1 MLMKNK
7 FTTTLLF
14 FVLHAFAVKITAQ
27 ELYKTPNAQTKT
39 VWVSPENPSGAKG
52 SAGTTNK
59 GAKGRAFITL
69 ETGKKVEVLNT
80 IGSGIVRRM
89 WLSGTIP
96 RSADQ
101 MQHVRIEMYWDGS
114 KTPAVSAP
122 IGDFFGLGLGKSKAY
137 KNALFSNPEG
147 RSFNFTIPMPFKKS
161 AKIVLVN
168 ESNSHAL
175 IWYDINYTLEK
186 VPEDAMYFHAY
197 WNHVSKTTLGTD
209 YEILPTLKGK
219 GRFIGSNISVISD
232 SLLRNTW
239 FGEGEVKVYLDGDNK
254 LPSLS
259 GTGTEDYIG
268 SGWGQGE
275 YQDLHQGS
283 LISDD
288 KNGIYCFYR
297 YHVPDPIFFN
307 SDCKVTLQQIGN
319 SSVEN
324 IRALVK
330 KGANIKPV
338 FFIKQGS
345 SSDIFNLKNNPPITY
360 GLLDTNF
367 VDGIH
372 NSFFDS
378 SNFGMNFYR
387 TDEVSSTAYFYLTK
401 PTNNLNTGR
410 IPHTDYQKG
419 SFGYDL
425 AFLKKHHANAVQLKN
440 GDASIIVLPNYQGRV
455 MTSTAEGD
463 KGFSF
468 GWINHDL
475 IASGQPT
482 PHFNAFGGEE
492 RFWLGPEGGQFSIY
506 FKPGTAFTFNNW
518 YVPPSL
524 DTEGFDVVSSSNT
537 EALFNKKIHLL
548 NYAGTKFDL
557 EVNRK
562 IKLLSTQNITQ
573 TLGVQIGASIKT
585 VGFETEN
592 KVKNIGKAA
601 WTKNTGLLSIWVLS
615 MLQANDHTSVFVP
628 FKKGDA
634 ATLGKIVTDDYFGK
648 LDTSRLKIKDGYLLF
663 KADAQQ
669 RSKIGVSPLRALP
682 MAASYDAQNKVLTIV
697 QFTMPNNNIDYVNS
711 LWQIQDD
718 PFKGDALNAYTDGP
732 VNGKQM
738 GKFYE
743 LEGSSPA
750 MALLPGS
757 SQTHIQK
764 TIHLKGA
771 EADLNTVTQKL
782 FGVKINQ
789 LIW

>member
-1 MLMKNK
+1 MKNK
-7 FTTTLLF
+7 RLQFAIALCLAG
-14 FVLHAFAVKITAQ
+14 LHTIAQ
-27 ELYKTPNAQTKT
+27 ELYKAPSSQTKT
-39 VWVSPENPSGAKG
+39 VWVSPENPTGAKG
-52 SAGTTNK
+52 NAGTTNK

-69 ETGKKVEVLNT
+69 EAGQKIDVLNT
-80 IGSGIVRRM
+80 TGSGIVRRM

-96 RSADQ
+96 RSAEQ

-137 KNALFSNPEG
+137 KNELFSNPEG

-168 ESNSHAL
+168 GSSSHAL

-197 WNHVSKTTLGTD
+197 WNHTPKTPLGSD
-209 YEILPTLKGK
+209 YEILPTIHGK

-239 FGEGEVKVYLDGDNK
+239 FGEGEVKVFLDGDSK
-254 LPSLS
+254 LPSLA

-268 SGWGQGE
+268 SGWGQEE
-275 YQDLHQGS
+275 YQDRYQGS

-288 KNGIYCFYR
+288 KNGVYCFYR
-297 YHVPDPIFFN
+297 YHIPDPIYFDTN
-307 SDCKVTLQQIGN
+307 CKVTLQQIGN
-319 SSVEN
+319 SSPEN
-324 IRALVK
+324 IRALIK

-345 SSDIFNLKNNPPITY
+345 SSDILNLKSKPPSTY

-367 VDGIH
+367 VDAIN

-387 TDEVSSTAYFYLTK
+387 TDEVSSTAYFYLNK
-401 PTNNLNTGR
+401 PSNNLNGTVFN
-410 IPHTDYQKG
+410 DYQKS

-425 AFLKKHHANAVQLKN
+425 AFLKKHHNNAVQLKN
-440 GDASIIVLPNYQGRV
+440 GDASLIILPKYQGRV

-468 GWINHDL
+468 GWINHNL

-506 FKPGTAFTFNNW
+506 FKPGSSFTFDNW

-524 DTEGFDVVSSSNT
+524 DTEAFDIVSTTST
-537 EALFNKKIHLL
+537 EALFNKKIRLL
-548 NYAGTKFDL
+548 NYSGTNFDL

-562 IKLLSTQNITQ
+562 IKLLSTQYITQ
-573 TLGVQIGASIKT
+573 TLGVKIGASIKT

-592 KVKNIGKAA
+592 NVKNIGKAA
-601 WTKNTGLLSIWVLS
+601 WAKKTGLLSIWVLS
-615 MLQANDHTSVFVP
+615 MLQANDQTTVFVP

-634 ATLGKIVTDDYFGK
+634 STLGKIVTDDYFGK
-648 LDTSRLKIKDGYLLF
+648 LDSSRLQVNDGYLLF
-663 KADAQQ
+663 KADAKQ
-669 RSKIGVSPLRALP
+669 RSKIGISPLRALP

-697 QFTMPNNNIDYVNS
+697 QFTLPSNNIDYVNS
-711 LWQIQDD
+711 LWQIQDE
-718 PFKGDALNAYTDGP
+718 PYRGDALNAYTDGP
-732 VNGKQM
+732 VDGKQM

-757 SQTHIQK
+757 SQTHVQK
-764 TIHLKGA
+764 TIHLKGN
-771 EADLNTVTQKL
+771 EADLNAITLKL
-782 FGVKINQ
+782 FGIPVKNIK
-789 LIW
+789 L

>member
-209 YEILPTLKGK
+209 YEILPALKGK

-288 KNGIYCFYR
+288 KNGVYCFYR

-324 IRALVK
+324 IRALLK

-338 FFIKQGS
+338 FFIKQRS
-345 SSDIFNLKNNPPITY
+345 SSDIFNLKDNPPITF

-440 GDASIIVLPNYQGRV
+440 GEASIIVLPNYQGRV

-506 FKPGTAFTFNNW
+506 FKPGTAFTFDNW

-573 TLGVQIGASIKT
+573 TLGIQIGASIKT

-592 KVKNIGKAA
+592 NVKNIGKAA

-628 FKKGDA
+628 FKKGDP

-771 EADLNTVTQKL
+771 EADLNAVTQKL

>member
-1 MLMKNK
+1 MKNK
-7 FTTTLLF
+7 FTTTVLF
-14 FVLHAFAVKITAQ
+14 FLLHAFAVKITAQ
-27 ELYKTPNAQTKT
+27 ELYKAPSAQTKT
-39 VWVSPENPSGAKG
+39 VWVSPENASGSKG
-52 SAGTTNK
+52 SAGATNK

-69 ETGKKVEVLNT
+69 ETGQKVEVLNT
-80 IGSGIVRRM
+80 NGSGIVRRM

-101 MQHVRIEMYWDGS
+101 MQHVRIEMYWDGC

-168 ESNSHAL
+168 ESSSHAL

-197 WNHVSKTTLGTD
+197 WNHVSKTTLGAD
-209 YEILPTLKGK
+209 YEILPSLKGK

-288 KNGIYCFYR
+288 KNGVYCFYR
-297 YHVPDPIFFN
+297 YHLPDPIFFN

-324 IRALVK
+324 IRALIK

-345 SSDIFNLKNNPPITY
+345 SSDIFNLKGNPPITY

-367 VDGIH
+367 VNGIH

-378 SNFGMNFYR
+378 SNFGMNFYKS
-387 TDEVSSTAYFYLTK
+387 DEVSSTAYFYLTK
-401 PTNNLNTGR
+401 PTNNLNTAT
-410 IPHTDYQKG
+410 IANNDYQKG

-425 AFLKKHHANAVQLKN
+425 AFLKKHHSNAVQLKN

-506 FKPGTAFTFNNW
+506 FKPGTPFTFDNW
-518 YVPPSL
+518 YVPSSL
-524 DTEGFDVVSSSNT
+524 DTEGFDVISSSNT

-562 IKLLSTQNITQ
+562 IKLLSAQNISQ
-573 TLGVQIGASIKT
+573 TLGVQIGASIKR

-592 KVKNIGKAA
+592 NVKNIGNAA

-615 MLQANDHTSVFVP
+615 MLQANDHTTVFVP
-628 FKKGDA
+628 YKKGDA

-663 KADAQQ
+663 KADAKQ
-669 RSKIGVSPLRALP
+669 RSKIGVSPLRAVP

-711 LWQIQDD
+711 LWQIQDE
-718 PFKGDALNAYTDGP
+718 PFRGDALNAYTDGP

-757 SQTHIQK
+757 SQTHVQK
-764 TIHLKGA
+764 TIHLKGE
-771 EADLNTVTQKL
+771 EADLNIITQKL
-782 FGVKINQ
+782 FGVKVSEIK
-789 LIW
+789 

>member
-27 ELYKTPNAQTKT
+27 ELYKAPSAQTKT
-39 VWVSPENPSGAKG
+39 VWVSPENTSGSKG

-80 IGSGIVRRM
+80 SGSGIVRRM

-345 SSDIFNLKNNPPITY
+345 SSDIFNLKYNPPITY

-378 SNFGMNFYR
+378 SNFGMNFYG

-506 FKPGTAFTFNNW
+506 FKPGTAFTFDNW

-592 KVKNIGKAA
+592 NVKNIGKAA

-771 EADLNTVTQKL
+771 EADLNAVTQKL

>member
-1 MLMKNK
+1 MKNK

-27 ELYKTPNAQTKT
+27 ELYKAPNAQTKT

-186 VPEDAMYFHAY
+186 VHEDAMYFHAY

-345 SSDIFNLKNNPPITY
+345 SSDIFNLKDNPPITY

-506 FKPGTAFTFNNW
+506 FKPGTAFTFDNW

-592 KVKNIGKAA
+592 NVKNIGKAA

>member
-7 FTTTLLF
+7 FTTTVLF
-14 FVLHAFAVKITAQ
+14 FLLHAFAVKITAQ
-27 ELYKTPNAQTKT
+27 ELYKAPSAQTKT
-39 VWVSPENPSGAKG
+39 VWVSPENASGSKG
-52 SAGTTNK
+52 SAGATNK

-69 ETGKKVEVLNT
+69 ETGQKVEVLNT
-80 IGSGIVRRM
+80 NGSGIVRRM

-101 MQHVRIEMYWDGS
+101 MQHVRIEMYWDGC

-168 ESNSHAL
+168 ESSSHAL

-197 WNHVSKTTLGTD
+197 WNHVSKTTLGAD
-209 YEILPTLKGK
+209 YEILPSLKGK

-288 KNGIYCFYR
+288 KNGVYCFYR
-297 YHVPDPIFFN
+297 YHLPDPIFFN

-324 IRALVK
+324 IRALIK

-345 SSDIFNLKNNPPITY
+345 SSDIFNLKGNPPITY

-367 VDGIH
+367 VNGIH

-378 SNFGMNFYR
+378 SNFGMNFYKS
-387 TDEVSSTAYFYLTK
+387 DEVSSTAYFYLTK
-401 PTNNLNTGR
+401 PTNNLNTAT
-410 IPHTDYQKG
+410 IANNDYQKG

-425 AFLKKHHANAVQLKN
+425 AFLKKHHSNAVQLKN

-506 FKPGTAFTFNNW
+506 FKPGTPFTFDNW
-518 YVPPSL
+518 YVPSSL
-524 DTEGFDVVSSSNT
+524 DTEGFDVISSSNT

-562 IKLLSTQNITQ
+562 IKLLSAQNISQ
-573 TLGVQIGASIKT
+573 TLGVQIGASIKR

-592 KVKNIGKAA
+592 NVKNIGNAA

-615 MLQANDHTSVFVP
+615 MLQANDHTTVFVP
-628 FKKGDA
+628 YKKGDA

-663 KADAQQ
+663 KADAKQ
-669 RSKIGVSPLRALP
+669 RSKIGVSPLRAVP

-711 LWQIQDD
+711 LWQIQDE
-718 PFKGDALNAYTDGP
+718 PFRGDALNAYTDGP

-757 SQTHIQK
+757 SQTHVQK
-764 TIHLKGA
+764 TIHLKGE
-771 EADLNTVTQKL
+771 EADLNIITQKL
-782 FGVKINQ
+782 FGVKVSEIK
-789 LIW
+789 

>member
-1 MLMKNK
+1 MKNK
-7 FTTTLLF
+7 S
-14 FVLHAFAVKITAQ
+14 VQFAIALCLVGLNTFAQ
-27 ELYKTPNAQTKT
+27 ELYKAPSSQTKT
-39 VWVSPENPSGAKG
+39 VWVSPENPTGAKG
-52 SAGTTNK
+52 SAGMTNK

-69 ETGKKVEVLNT
+69 EAGQKIDVLNAS
-80 IGSGIVRRM
+80 GSGIVRRM

-96 RSADQ
+96 RSAEQ
-101 MQHVRIEMYWDGS
+101 MQHVRIEMYWDSS

-137 KNALFSNPEG
+137 KNELFSNPEG
-147 RSFNFTIPMPFKKS
+147 RSFNFNIPMPFKKS

-168 ESNSHAL
+168 GSSSHAL
-175 IWYDINYTLEK
+175 VWYDINYTLEK

-197 WNHVSKTTLGTD
+197 WNHVPKTTLGND
-209 YEILPTLKGK
+209 YEILPTIHGK

-254 LPSLS
+254 LPSLA

-275 YQDLHQGS
+275 YQDRYQGS

-288 KNGIYCFYR
+288 KNGVYCFYR
-297 YHVPDPIFFN
+297 YHIPDPIYFN
-307 SDCKVTLQQIGN
+307 THCKVTLQQIGN

-324 IRALVK
+324 IRALLK

-345 SSDIFNLKNNPPITY
+345 SSDIFNLKDNPPSTY

-367 VDGIH
+367 VDGIN
-372 NSFFDS
+372 NSFFDGN
-378 SNFGMNFYR
+378 NFGMNFYR
-387 TDEVSSTAYFYLTK
+387 TDEVSSTAYFYLNK
-401 PTNNLNTGR
+401 PSNNVNIETSTT
-410 IPHTDYQKG
+410 HQKG
-419 SFGYDL
+419 TFGYDL
-425 AFLKKHHANAVQLKN
+425 AFLKKHHNNAIQLKN
-440 GDASIIVLPNYQGRV
+440 GDASLIVLPKYQGRV

-506 FKPGTAFTFNNW
+506 FKPGAPFTFDNW

-524 DTEGFDVVSSSNT
+524 DTEAFDIVSTTST

-548 NYAGTKFDL
+548 NYSGTIFDL

-562 IKLLSTQNITQ
+562 IKLLSTQNITE
-573 TLGVQIGASIKT
+573 TLGIKIGASIKT

-592 KVKNIGKAA
+592 NVKNIGKAA
-601 WTKNTGLLSIWVLS
+601 WTKKTGLLSIWILS
-615 MLQANDHTSVFVP
+615 MLQANDQTTVFVP

-634 ATLGKIVTDDYFGK
+634 STLGKIVTDDYFGK
-648 LDTSRLKIKDGYLLF
+648 LDSSRLTVNDGYLLF
-663 KADAQQ
+663 KADAKQ

-697 QFTMPNNNIDYVNS
+697 QFTLPSNTIDYVNS
-711 LWQIQDD
+711 LWQIQDE
-718 PFKGDALNAYTDGP
+718 PYKGDALNAYTDGP
-732 VNGKQM
+732 VDGKQM

-750 MALLPGS
+750 MALLPGG
-757 SQTHIQK
+757 SQTHVQK
-764 TIHLKGA
+764 TIHLKGN
-771 EADLNTVTQKL
+771 EADLNTITLQL
-782 FGVKINQ
+782 FGVPLKKIG
-789 LIW
+789 L

>member
-1 MLMKNK
+1 MKNK

-345 SSDIFNLKNNPPITY
+345 SSDIFNLKDNPPITY

-506 FKPGTAFTFNNW
+506 FKPGTAFTFDNW

>member
-1 MLMKNK
+1 MKNK

-209 YEILPTLKGK
+209 YEILPALKGK

-288 KNGIYCFYR
+288 KNGVYCFYR

-324 IRALVK
+324 IRALLK

-338 FFIKQGS
+338 FFIKQRS
-345 SSDIFNLKNNPPITY
+345 SSDIFNLKDNPPITF

-440 GDASIIVLPNYQGRV
+440 GEASIIVLPNYQGRV

-506 FKPGTAFTFNNW
+506 FKPGTAFTFDNW

-573 TLGVQIGASIKT
+573 TLGIQIGASIKT

-592 KVKNIGKAA
+592 NVKNIGKAA

-628 FKKGDA
+628 FKKGDP

-771 EADLNTVTQKL
+771 EADLNAVTQKL

>member
-147 RSFNFTIPMPFKKS
+147 RSFNFAIPMPFKKS

-288 KNGIYCFYR
+288 KNGVYCFYR

-324 IRALVK
+324 IRALLK

-345 SSDIFNLKNNPPITY
+345 SSDIFNLKDNPPITY

-475 IASGQPT
+475 IASGQPM

-492 RFWLGPEGGQFSIY
+492 RFWLGPEGGQYSIY
-506 FKPGTAFTFNNW
+506 FKPGTAFTFDNW

-585 VGFETEN
+585 VGFESEN
-592 KVKNIGKAA
+592 NVKNIGKAA

-750 MALLPGS
+750 MTLLPGS

>member
-27 ELYKTPNAQTKT
+27 ELYKTPNAQTKP

-80 IGSGIVRRM
+80 NGSGIVRRM

-186 VPEDAMYFHAY
+186 VPKDAMYFHAY

-324 IRALVK
+324 IRALLK

-345 SSDIFNLKNNPPITY
+345 SSDIFNLKDNPPITY

-455 MTSTAEGD
+455 MTSTAEGN

-506 FKPGTAFTFNNW
+506 FKPGTAFTFDNW

-573 TLGVQIGASIKT
+573 TLGIQIGASIKT
-585 VGFETEN
+585 VGFESEN
-592 KVKNIGKAA
+592 NVKNIGKAA
-601 WTKNTGLLSIWVLS
+601 WIKNTGLLSIWVLS

-771 EADLNTVTQKL
+771 EADLNKVTQKL

>member
-1 MLMKNK
+1 MKNK

-27 ELYKTPNAQTKT
+27 ELYKTPNAQTKP

-80 IGSGIVRRM
+80 NGSGIVRRM

-186 VPEDAMYFHAY
+186 VPKDAMYFHAY

-324 IRALVK
+324 IRALLK

-345 SSDIFNLKNNPPITY
+345 SSDIFNLKDNPPITY

-455 MTSTAEGD
+455 MTSTAEGN

-506 FKPGTAFTFNNW
+506 FKPGTAFTFDNW

-537 EALFNKKIHLL
+537 EALFNKKINLL

-573 TLGVQIGASIKT
+573 TLGIQIGASIKT
-585 VGFETEN
+585 VGFESEN
-592 KVKNIGKAA
+592 NVKNIGKAA
-601 WTKNTGLLSIWVLS
+601 WIKNTGLLSIWVLS

-771 EADLNTVTQKL
+771 EADLNKVTQKL

>member
-27 ELYKTPNAQTKT
+27 ELYKTPNAQTKP

-80 IGSGIVRRM
+80 NGSGIVRRM

-186 VPEDAMYFHAY
+186 VPKDAMYFHAY

-324 IRALVK
+324 IRALLK

-345 SSDIFNLKNNPPITY
+345 SSDIFNLKDNPPITY

-455 MTSTAEGD
+455 MTSTAEGN

-506 FKPGTAFTFNNW
+506 FKPGTAFTFDNW

-537 EALFNKKIHLL
+537 EALFNKKINLL

-573 TLGVQIGASIKT
+573 TLGIQIGASIKT
-585 VGFETEN
+585 VGFESEN
-592 KVKNIGKAA
+592 NVKNIGKAA
-601 WTKNTGLLSIWVLS
+601 WIKNTGLLSIWVLS

-771 EADLNTVTQKL
+771 EADLNKVTQKL

>member
-1 MLMKNK
+1 MKNK
-7 FTTTLLF
+7 FSLPLLF
-14 FVLHAFAVKITAQ
+14 FVLSAFAFNVTAQ
-27 ELYKTPNAQTKT
+27 ELYKVPSAQTKT
-39 VWVSPENPSGAKG
+39 VWVSPENPTGAKG
-52 SAGTTNK
+52 AAGITNK

-69 ETGKKVEVLNT
+69 PAGEKT
-80 IGSGIVRRM
+80 ILLDASGSGIVRRM

-96 RSADQ
+96 RSTDQ

-137 KNALFSNPEG
+137 KNELFSNPEG

-161 AKIVLVN
+161 AKIILIN
-168 ESNSHAL
+168 ESSSHAL

-186 VPEDAMYFHAY
+186 VEADAMYFHAY
-197 WNHVSKTTLGTD
+197 WNHVSKTVLGKD
-209 YEILPTLKGK
+209 FEILPTVNGK

-275 YQDLHQGS
+275 YQDRYQGS

-288 KNGIYCFYR
+288 KNGVYCFYR
-297 YHVPDPIFFN
+297 YHIPDPIYFN
-307 SDCKVTLQQIGN
+307 NNCKVTLQQIGN

-324 IRALVK
+324 IRTLIK

-345 SSDIFNLKNNPPITY
+345 SSDIFNLKGNPPSTY

-367 VDGIH
+367 VDGIN

-387 TDEVSSTAYFYLTK
+387 TDEVSATAYFYLTK
-401 PTNNLNTGR
+401 PTNNLNTVT
-410 IPHTDYQKG
+410 IAHTDYQKG

-475 IASGQPT
+475 IASGKQT
-482 PHFNAFGGEE
+482 PHFSAFGGEE

-506 FKPGTAFTFNNW
+506 FKPKTNFTFENW

-524 DTEGFDVVSSSNT
+524 DTEGFDLISVSNT
-537 EALFNKKIHLL
+537 QASFYKKIHLL

-562 IKLLSTQNITQ
+562 IKLLSNDNISKL
-573 TLGVQIGASIKT
+573 LGAKIGASIKT

-592 KVKNIGKAA
+592 NVKNIGAEA

-615 MLQANDHTSVFVP
+615 MLQANDHTNVFVP
-628 FKKGDA
+628 YKKGDA
-634 ATLGKIVTDDYFGK
+634 TTLGKIVTDDYFGK
-648 LDTSRLKIKDGYLLF
+648 LDSSRLRVKDGYLLF

-669 RSKIGVSPLRALP
+669 RSKIGISPLRALP
-682 MAASYDAQNKVLTIV
+682 MAASYDAQNKVLTII
-697 QFTMPNNNIDYVNS
+697 QFTLPAGNTNYVNS
-711 LWQIQDD
+711 LWQLQDE
-718 PFKGDALNAYTDGP
+718 PYKGDALNAYTDGP
-732 VNGKQM
+732 VDGKQM

-757 SQTHIQK
+757 SQTHVQK
-764 TIHLKGA
+764 TIHLKGE
-771 EADLNTVTQKL
+771 EADLNIITQKL
-782 FGVKINQ
+782 FGVKVSDIKF
-789 LIW
+789 